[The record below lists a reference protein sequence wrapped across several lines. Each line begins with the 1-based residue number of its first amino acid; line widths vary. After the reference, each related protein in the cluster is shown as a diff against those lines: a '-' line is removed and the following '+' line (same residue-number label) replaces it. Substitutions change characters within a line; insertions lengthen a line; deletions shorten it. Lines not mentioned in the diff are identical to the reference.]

1 MNKTVIINVGGIV
14 FHVEEN
20 AYDNLLVYLEEL
32 KGHFNATDGG
42 HEIIADIENRMAE
55 MFTEILKKSGKEVIT
70 DVDVEEVTRAIG
82 SPSDFDQEFD
92 DEEVE
97 TKNTNRRLFR
107 NKDGQVL
114 GGVCG
119 GLAAYFAINVVWVRV
134 AFVLGTLIFG
144 SAVYLYLILWAI
156 IPSAKTRIEK
166 LQMKGEKINLE
177 NLKKSAAEDFDHIK
191 RNVNKGM
198 KHGTSF
204 FGQFGDFVSNIL
216 QLLIEFIRRVL
227 GLLGPIIGG
236 FLLFFSLCAL
246 IGLMVG
252 SGIFLNYFYSAES
265 FIYPFDLFGSVNGPA
280 AISTAVTLMVIPLI
294 SILILGIQLVFGIKI
309 FTRYVFLGLLVVWM
323 VAVVSG
329 IKIGTSFGLDFAEEG
344 EIRMVDEYETPL
356 SSYYVSVGNDFQG
369 ARNFSLKNNGSTINF
384 NDYNDGP
391 KRARLRVTKSSDN
404 KMYIVKNYSA
414 SGKTMEIALERAD
427 DIEYKYEVVDN
438 KITFDFLF
446 DVPEETPLRNQDLVI
461 NLQAPVGTELIFD
474 NNIKEMYS
482 YMYHYDCSEYLNGL
496 KVKRLVMTENG
507 LKCLDEPKEELDESD
522 DD

>member
-20 AYDNLLVYLEEL
+20 AYNTLLVYLEEL

-70 DVDVEEVTRAIG
+70 DIDVEEVTRAIG

-119 GLAAYFAINVVWVRV
+119 GLAAYFNTEVIWIRL

-144 SAVYLYLILWAI
+144 SAVYLYIILWAI
-156 IPSAKTRIEK
+156 IPSAKTRVEK

-191 RNVNKGM
+191 TNVNKGM
-198 KHGTSF
+198 KKGSSY
-204 FGQFGDFVSNIL
+204 FGQFGDFIANIL
-216 QLLIEFIRRVL
+216 QLLFDFIRRIL

-236 FLLFFSLCAL
+236 FFLFFSLCAL
-246 IGLMVG
+246 IGLMIG
-252 SGIFLNYFYSAES
+252 SGVFLSYFYSAES
-265 FIYPFDLFGSVNGPA
+265 FIYPFDLFGDVNGPV
-280 AISTAVTLMVIPLI
+280 AISTAITLIVIPLI
-294 SILILGIQLVFGIKI
+294 CILILGVQLLFGLKI
-309 FTRYVFLGLLVVWM
+309 FTRYVFLGMLVIWM
-323 VAVVSG
+323 VSVISA
-329 IKIGTSFGLDFAEEG
+329 IRLGTTFGLDFKEEG
-344 EIRMVDEYETPL
+344 EIRMVDEIQAPL
-356 SSYYVSVGNDFQG
+356 KSYYVSVGNDFQG
-369 ARNFSLKNNGSTINF
+369 VRNFSLKNHKSTINF
-384 NDYNDGP
+384 TDYNDGVT
-391 KRARLRVTKSSDN
+391 RTRLRVSKSSDD
-404 KMYIVKNYSA
+404 KMYVVKNFSA

-427 DIEYKYEVVDN
+427 QIEYKYEIVDN

-446 DVPEETPLRNQDLVI
+446 DVPEGTPLRNQDVVI
-461 NLQAPVGTELIFD
+461 NLQVPEGTELIFD
-474 NNIKEMYS
+474 NNIREMYS
-482 YMYHYDCSEYLNGL
+482 YMYHFDCSEYLNGL
-496 KVKRLVMTENG
+496 KVKRLIMAPSG
-507 LKCLDEPKEELDESD
+507 LKCVNEPEEEDED
-522 DD
+522 

>member
-1 MNKTVIINVGGIV
+1 
-14 FHVEEN
+14 
-20 AYDNLLVYLEEL
+20 
-32 KGHFNATDGG
+32 
-42 HEIIADIENRMAE
+42 
-55 MFTEILKKSGKEVIT
+55 
-70 DVDVEEVTRAIG
+70 
-82 SPSDFDQEFD
+82 
-92 DEEVE
+92 
-97 TKNTNRRLFR
+97 
-107 NKDGQVL
+107 
-114 GGVCG
+114 
-119 GLAAYFAINVVWVRV
+119 
-134 AFVLGTLIFG
+134 
-144 SAVYLYLILWAI
+144 
-156 IPSAKTRIEK
+156 
-166 LQMKGEKINLE
+166 
-177 NLKKSAAEDFDHIK
+177 
-191 RNVNKGM
+191 
-198 KHGTSF
+198 
-204 FGQFGDFVSNIL
+204 DFVSNIL